1 MLADHLSFVNAF
13 VFAEPVRKG
22 ESLAAPERSEL
33 IESILLSRTVIA
45 TLRNLHFLDF
55 RHIVSW
61 LFVKLLKVFLMQRE
75 GLGALESQDPTP
87 ALRHRSR
94 IGACFFSRRTA
105 WLPER
110 RHKML
115 PRKSR

>member
-1 MLADHLSFVNAF
+1 LLADHLSFVNAF

-22 ESLAAPERSEL
+22 ESLAVPERSEL

-61 LFVKLLKVFLMQRE
+61 LFVELLKVFLCRE
-75 GLGALESQDPTP
+75 RA
-87 ALRHRSR
+87 
-94 IGACFFSRRTA
+94 
-105 WLPER
+105 
-110 RHKML
+110 
-115 PRKSR
+115 